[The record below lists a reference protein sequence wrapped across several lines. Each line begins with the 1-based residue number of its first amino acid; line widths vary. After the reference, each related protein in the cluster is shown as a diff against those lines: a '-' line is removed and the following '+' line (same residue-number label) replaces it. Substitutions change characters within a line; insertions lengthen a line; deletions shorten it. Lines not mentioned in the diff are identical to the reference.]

1 METLLFIIVG
11 ILGLIA
17 IAQAVRVF
25 ELSADV
31 RGESA
36 ETENVTDKDNR
47 NQGMLLL
54 IFMILLLGGF
64 IAMVIGY
71 NKVLLPVSASEHGV
85 NIDNLWDISMWLII
99 VVFFITQPILFYFG
113 YKFSGR
119 KDRKAVY
126 MEHNNRLEF
135 IWTIV
140 PAVVLAGLIIYGLS
154 TWSNIMNPVIDEDN
168 DPMVVEIYAKQFS
181 WTARYSGEDNQLGY
195 ANVRMIGGTN
205 SLGVDPDDA
214 KSLDDVVT
222 TELHL
227 PVNKPVLFKFRSQ
240 DVIHSAYLPHFR
252 VQMNCVPGTKTQFM
266 FKPTMTTEEMR
277 MDPDMQEKV
286 ARINDLRGERGEDT
300 WQFDYV
306 LLCNKI
312 CGSAHYNM
320 QMKIVVETEEEYNKW
335 MSEQKSF
342 AELL

>member
-1 METLLFIIVG
+1 METLLIIIVG

-31 RGESA
+31 KGEGADS
-36 ETENVTDKDNR
+36 ENVTDKDNR

-54 IFMILLLGGF
+54 IFMIFMMGGF

-71 NKVLLPVSASEHGV
+71 NDVLLPVSASEHGHE
-85 NIDNLWDISMWLII
+85 IDNLWDISMWLIV

-119 KDRKAVY
+119 KGQKAVY

-154 TWSNIMNPVIDEDN
+154 TWSDIMNPSLEEEE
-168 DPMVVEIYAKQFS
+168 PMVVEIYAKQFG
-181 WTARYSGEDNQLGY
+181 WTARYSGEDNQLGF
-195 ANVRMIGGTN
+195 ANVRMIEGANT
-205 SLGVDPDDA
+205 LGVDPDDI
-214 KSLDDVVT
+214 KSLDDVIT
-222 TELHL
+222 PELHL

-277 MDPDMQEKV
+277 LDPDMQAKV
-286 ARINDLRGERGEDT
+286 TRVNEIRGERGDDA

-320 QMKIVVETEEEYNKW
+320 QMKIVVESEEEYNKW